1 MSLFD
6 AMMDR
11 CEELIAE
18 AAAVAAPH
26 SDRTVQEF
34 VSQLRGLDKVAYVQD
49 AVELFPGLQVP
60 DGFYHTRFTGYEVL
74 SRSDNGA
81 LNLSEPYELGDS
93 IGDDL
98 VSLTLYEVLLTGL
111 TFSGMSDATSMGPGL
126 WIESF
131 ALPIR
136 DPGVL
141 EIAMVLEPFER
152 NDCSEEAVHIAS
164 MNYIRSFFRKQS

>member
-1 MSLFD
+1 MKLYD
-6 AMMDR
+6 DMMDR

-18 AAAVAAPH
+18 AAALAPPH

-60 DGFYHTRFTGYEVL
+60 DGFYHARFTGYEVL

-81 LNLSEPYELGDS
+81 LNLSEPYELGAC
-93 IGDDL
+93 IMDDL
-98 VSLTLYEVLLTGL
+98 VPLPLREVL
-111 TFSGMSDATSMGPGL
+111 SAGMLYSWTDDSTSMGPGL

-131 ALPIR
+131 ALPIC

-152 NDCSEEAVHIAS
+152 NDGSEAARRQAWRRYLKH
-164 MNYIRSFFRKQS
+164 YFPKKP